1 MAKSLVILESPNK
14 IKAYQTFLGSDF
26 KVIASKGHVKDLPK
40 QHLGIDV
47 ENGFEPQYINKS
59 EQTRTIAE
67 IKRCAQ
73 EADTIYLATDPD
85 REGEAIAYHIA
96 QIIRGVKKDAKILR
110 ILPQEISKKAI
121 LREIAHPTQI
131 DQNKYDSQQAR
142 RVLDRLVGYKISP
155 LLWEKVKRGLSAGRV
170 QSVALRLIVDREK
183 AIAAYKKIEYWKIFA
198 NLETQN
204 KAGFS
209 AQLVRDKKQTVYADS
224 SSVEKYYPRGVIKN
238 AAEAQSYAARSQSA
252 PFIVAGVD
260 KEKRESKTNPP
271 FSTADLLRCAASQL
285 GFSSQKTS
293 RIAQALFES
302 VDIADGPVGL
312 ITYIRTDSVRV
323 SDEAMDACRAYIG
336 EHYGAQYVPAKPIR
350 HELAETPKKKSA
362 VKIQDAHEAIRPTDV
377 CRTPESVKPYLK
389 DKDQYRLYDLIWRRF
404 VASQMAP
411 AVSDVT
417 TIWIENGD
425 LTYRISGAVP
435 KFPGFKR
442 VLLHQGEGDEQGGE
456 AQELTLPEVSKGD
469 ALNCV
474 KIEQK
479 QMHTQPPKR
488 YTEATFI
495 KELKDRGIGRPST
508 LTATVNTILNRE
520 YVKKE
525 ADGYAPT
532 ELGMLVTDMLVESFP
547 DILEV
552 EYTKDMEDRLETIA
566 AGEQSWRRTLADFYG
581 PFSKEL
587 DQARQNMRNIKAE
600 SEKTDILC
608 EKCSSPMAVKW
619 GKNGHFLACTNYPA
633 CKNTK
638 DFERGADGK
647 IAVKE
652 KVVEYRGE
660 CPECHRPMI
669 VKNGRNGRFLACSGY
684 PECKHTEAIPLNIAC
699 PKCKQGTIVIKHAK
713 KGSKVFYG
721 CNRYPECD
729 YSTWNEPTEEMCPNC
744 KESHLEIV
752 RRGKSESLLCPNCAY
767 SRAKGEA

>member
-1 MAKSLVILESPNK
+1 M
-14 IKAYQTFLGSDF
+14 
-26 KVIASKGHVKDLPK
+26 
-40 QHLGIDV
+40 
-47 ENGFEPQYINKS
+47 
-59 EQTRTIAE
+59 
-67 IKRCAQ
+67 
-73 EADTIYLATDPD
+73 
-85 REGEAIAYHIA
+85 
-96 QIIRGVKKDAKILR
+96 KKNPKILR

-121 LREIAHPTQI
+121 LHEIANPTQI

-155 LLWEKVKRGLSAGRV
+155 ILWEKIKRGLSAGRV

-198 NLETQN
+198 NLETQ
-204 KAGFS
+204 KKEALT
-209 AQLVRDKKQTVYADS
+209 AQLVRDGRQTIYADS
-224 SSVEKYYPRGVIKN
+224 ATVEKNHPRGVIQN
-238 AAEAQSYAARSQSA
+238 GEEAQRYVERSKGA
-252 PFIVAGVD
+252 PFIVSEVD
-260 KEKRESKTNPP
+260 TERRESKTNPP

-323 SDEAMDACRAYIG
+323 SDEAMDACRQYIG
-336 EHYGAQYVPAKPIR
+336 ENYGAQYVPAKPIR
-350 HELAETPKKKSA
+350 HELAETSKKKAA

-377 CRTPESVKPYLK
+377 NRTPESVKPYLK
-389 DKDQYRLYDLIWRRF
+389 DKDHYRLYDLIWRRF
-404 VASQMAP
+404 VASQMTP

-417 TIWIENGD
+417 TIWIGNGD

-435 KFPGFKR
+435 RFPGFKR
-442 VLLHQGEGDEQGGE
+442 VLLHQDVDEKSGDT
-456 AQELTLPEVSKGD
+456 QEMTLPDVKKGD
-469 ALNCV
+469 VLDCK
-474 KIEQK
+474 KIEPK
-479 QMHTQPPKR
+479 QMYTQPPKR

-532 ELGMLVTDMLVESFP
+532 ELGVLVTDMLVESFP
-547 DILEV
+547 DILEI

-566 AGEQSWRRTLADFYG
+566 AGDQSWRQTLAEFYE

-587 DQARQNMRNIKAE
+587 ERAHSQMRNIKAE
-600 SEKTDILC
+600 SEQTDIAC
-608 EKCSSPMAVKW
+608 EKCGNPMVVKW
-619 GKNGHFLACTNYPA
+619 GKNGHFLACSNYPA

-638 DFERGADGK
+638 DFERQPDGK
-647 IAVKE
+647 IVAKE

-660 CPECHRPMI
+660 CPECHRPMVI
-669 VKNGRNGRFLACSGY
+669 KNGRNGRFLACSGY
-684 PECKHTEAIPLNIAC
+684 PECKHTEAIPLNVKC
-699 PKCKQGTIVIKHAK
+699 PKCKEGTIVIKHAK
-713 KGSKVFYG
+713 KGTKIFYG

-729 YSTWNEPTEEMCPNC
+729 FSTWNEPTNEMCPNC
-744 KESHLEIV
+744 NQSCLEIV
-752 RRGKSESLLCPNCAY
+752 RRGKAESLLCPNCAY
-767 SRAKGEA
+767 SRQNS

>member
-1 MAKSLVILESPNK
+1 MTKSLVILESPNK
-14 IKAYQTFLGSDF
+14 IKAYQSFLGNDF

-40 QHLGIDV
+40 QRLGIDI
-47 ENGFEPQYINKS
+47 EHGFEPQYINKS

-73 EADTIYLATDPD
+73 EADVIYLATDPD

-96 QIIRGVKKDAKILR
+96 EIIRGVKKNPKILR

-121 LREIAHPTQI
+121 LHEIANPTQI

-155 LLWEKVKRGLSAGRV
+155 ILWEKIKRGLSAGRV

-198 NLETQN
+198 NLETQ
-204 KAGFS
+204 KKEALT
-209 AQLVRDKKQTVYADS
+209 AQLVRDGRQTIYADS
-224 SSVEKYYPRGVIKN
+224 ATVEKNHPRGVIQN
-238 AAEAQSYAARSQSA
+238 GEEAQRYVERSKGA
-252 PFIVAGVD
+252 PFIVSEVD
-260 KEKRESKTNPP
+260 TERRESKTNPP

-323 SDEAMDACRAYIG
+323 SDEAMDACRQYIG
-336 EHYGAQYVPAKPIR
+336 ENYGAQYVPAKPIR
-350 HELAETPKKKSA
+350 HELAETSKKKAA

-377 CRTPESVKPYLK
+377 NRTPESVKPYLK
-389 DKDQYRLYDLIWRRF
+389 DKDHYRLYDLIWRRF
-404 VASQMAP
+404 VASQMTP

-417 TIWIENGD
+417 TIWIGNGD

-435 KFPGFKR
+435 RFPGFKR
-442 VLLHQGEGDEQGGE
+442 VLLHQDVDEKSGDT
-456 AQELTLPEVSKGD
+456 QEMTLPDVKKGD
-469 ALNCV
+469 VLDCK
-474 KIEQK
+474 KIEPK
-479 QMHTQPPKR
+479 QMYTQPPKR

-532 ELGMLVTDMLVESFP
+532 ELGVLVTDMLVESFP
-547 DILEV
+547 DILEI

-566 AGEQSWRRTLADFYG
+566 AGDQSWRQTLAEFYE

-587 DQARQNMRNIKAE
+587 ERAHSQMRNIKAE
-600 SEKTDILC
+600 SEQTDIAC
-608 EKCSSPMAVKW
+608 EKCGNPMVVKW
-619 GKNGHFLACTNYPA
+619 GKNGHFLACSNYPA

-638 DFERGADGK
+638 DFERQPDGK
-647 IAVKE
+647 IVAKE

-660 CPECHRPMI
+660 CPECHRPMVI
-669 VKNGRNGRFLACSGY
+669 KNGRNGRFLACSGY
-684 PECKHTEAIPLNIAC
+684 PECKHTEAIPLNVKC
-699 PKCKQGTIVIKHAK
+699 PKCKEGTIVIKHAK
-713 KGSKVFYG
+713 KGTKIFYG

-729 YSTWNEPTEEMCPNC
+729 FSTWNEPTNEMCPNC
-744 KESHLEIV
+744 NQSCLEIV
-752 RRGKSESLLCPNCAY
+752 RRGKAESLLCPNCAY
-767 SRAKGEA
+767 SRQNT

>member
-1 MAKSLVILESPNK
+1 MTKSLVILESPNK
-14 IKAYQTFLGSDF
+14 SKAYQSFLGNDF

-40 QHLGIDV
+40 QRLGIDI
-47 ENGFEPQYINKS
+47 EHGFEPQYINKS

-73 EADTIYLATDPD
+73 EADVIYLATDPD

-96 QIIRGVKKDAKILR
+96 EIIRGVKKNPKILR

-121 LREIAHPTQI
+121 LHEIANPTQI
-131 DQNKYDSQQAR
+131 DQNKYDSKQAR

-155 LLWEKVKRGLSAGRV
+155 ILWEKIKRGLSAGRV

-198 NLETQN
+198 NLETQ
-204 KAGFS
+204 KKEALT
-209 AQLVRDKKQTVYADS
+209 AQLVRDGRQTIYADS
-224 SSVEKYYPRGVIKN
+224 ATVEKNHPRGVIQN
-238 AAEAQSYAARSQSA
+238 GEEAQRYVERSKGA
-252 PFIVAGVD
+252 PFIVSEVD
-260 KEKRESKTNPP
+260 TERRESKTNPP

-323 SDEAMDACRAYIG
+323 SDEAMDACRQYIG
-336 EHYGAQYVPAKPIR
+336 ENYGAQYVPAKPIR
-350 HELAETPKKKSA
+350 HELAETSKKKAA

-377 CRTPESVKPYLK
+377 NRTPESVKPYLK
-389 DKDQYRLYDLIWRRF
+389 DKDHYRLYDLIWRRF
-404 VASQMAP
+404 VASQMTP

-417 TIWIENGD
+417 TIWIGNGD

-435 KFPGFKR
+435 RFPGFKR
-442 VLLHQGEGDEQGGE
+442 VLLHQDVDEKSGDT
-456 AQELTLPEVSKGD
+456 QEMTLPDVKKGD
-469 ALNCV
+469 VLDCK
-474 KIEQK
+474 KIEPK
-479 QMHTQPPKR
+479 QMYTQPPKR

-532 ELGMLVTDMLVESFP
+532 ELGVLVP
-547 DILEV
+547 DILEI

-566 AGEQSWRRTLADFYG
+566 AGDQSWRQTLAEFYE

-587 DQARQNMRNIKAE
+587 ERAHSQMRNIKAE
-600 SEKTDILC
+600 SEQTDIAC
-608 EKCSSPMAVKW
+608 EKCGNPMVVKW
-619 GKNGHFLACTNYPA
+619 GKNGHFLACSNYPA

-638 DFERGADGK
+638 DFERQPDGK
-647 IAVKE
+647 IVAKE

-660 CPECHRPMI
+660 CPECHRPMVI
-669 VKNGRNGRFLACSGY
+669 KNGRNGRFLACSGY
-684 PECKHTEAIPLNIAC
+684 PECKHTEAIPLNVKC
-699 PKCKQGTIVIKHAK
+699 PKCKEGTIVIKHAK
-713 KGSKVFYG
+713 KGTKIFYG

-729 YSTWNEPTEEMCPNC
+729 FSTWNEPTNEMCPNC
-744 KESHLEIV
+744 NQSCLEIV
-752 RRGKSESLLCPNCAY
+752 RRGKAESLLCPNCAY
-767 SRAKGEA
+767 SRQNS

>member
-1 MAKSLVILESPNK
+1 M
-14 IKAYQTFLGSDF
+14 
-26 KVIASKGHVKDLPK
+26 
-40 QHLGIDV
+40 
-47 ENGFEPQYINKS
+47 
-59 EQTRTIAE
+59 
-67 IKRCAQ
+67 
-73 EADTIYLATDPD
+73 
-85 REGEAIAYHIA
+85 
-96 QIIRGVKKDAKILR
+96 KKKPKILR

-121 LREIAHPTQI
+121 LHEIANPTQI

-155 LLWEKVKRGLSAGRV
+155 ILWEKIKRGLSAGRV

-198 NLETQN
+198 NLETQ
-204 KAGFS
+204 KKEALT
-209 AQLVRDKKQTVYADS
+209 AQLVRDGRQTIYADS
-224 SSVEKYYPRGVIKN
+224 ATVEKNHPRGVIQN
-238 AAEAQSYAARSQSA
+238 GEEAQRYVERSKGA
-252 PFIVAGVD
+252 PFIVSEVD
-260 KEKRESKTNPP
+260 TERRESKTNPP

-323 SDEAMDACRAYIG
+323 SDEAMDACRQYIG
-336 EHYGAQYVPAKPIR
+336 ENYGAQYVPAKPIR
-350 HELAETPKKKSA
+350 HELAETSKKKAA

-377 CRTPESVKPYLK
+377 NRTPESVKPYLK
-389 DKDQYRLYDLIWRRF
+389 DKDHYRLYDLIWRRF
-404 VASQMAP
+404 VASQMTP

-417 TIWIENGD
+417 TIWIGNGD

-435 KFPGFKR
+435 RFPGFKR
-442 VLLHQGEGDEQGGE
+442 VLLHQDVDEKSGDT
-456 AQELTLPEVSKGD
+456 QEMTLPDVKKGD
-469 ALNCV
+469 VLDCK
-474 KIEQK
+474 KIEPK
-479 QMHTQPPKR
+479 QMYTQPPKR

-532 ELGMLVTDMLVESFP
+532 ELGVLVTDMLVESFP
-547 DILEV
+547 DILEI

-566 AGEQSWRRTLADFYG
+566 AGDQSWRQTLAEFYE

-587 DQARQNMRNIKAE
+587 ERAHSQMRNIKAE
-600 SEKTDILC
+600 SEQTDIAC
-608 EKCSSPMAVKW
+608 EKCGNPMVVKW
-619 GKNGHFLACTNYPA
+619 GKNGHFLACSNYPA

-638 DFERGADGK
+638 DFERQPDGK
-647 IAVKE
+647 IVAKE

-660 CPECHRPMI
+660 CPECHRPMVI
-669 VKNGRNGRFLACSGY
+669 KNGRNGRFLACSGY
-684 PECKHTEAIPLNIAC
+684 PECKHTEAIPLNVKC
-699 PKCKQGTIVIKHAK
+699 PKCKEGTIVIKHAK
-713 KGSKVFYG
+713 KGTKIFYG

-729 YSTWNEPTEEMCPNC
+729 FSTWNEPTNEMCPNC
-744 KESHLEIV
+744 NQSCLEIV
-752 RRGKSESLLCPNCAY
+752 RRGKAESLLCPNCAY
-767 SRAKGEA
+767 SRQNS